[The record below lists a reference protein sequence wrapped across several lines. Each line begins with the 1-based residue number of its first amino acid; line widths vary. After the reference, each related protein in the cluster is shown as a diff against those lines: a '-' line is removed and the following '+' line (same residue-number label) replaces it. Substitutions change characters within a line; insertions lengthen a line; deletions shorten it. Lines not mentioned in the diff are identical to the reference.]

1 VLRCLTAEREPGRR
15 PGSPVTARCEQP
27 AAADLP
33 PTAGRVVSIRV
44 GTDSPIRRRMRPR
57 APLAWLARPATVAV
71 VLLVAVLA
79 VAGCGRDGDGDGEAA
94 AASTTTAAAPTTTAP
109 ATTTTR
115 DRQAT
120 DAAVLAAYRAYWD
133 DVVAVGKTANWQSAR
148 LAEHATGQAL
158 ETLRAHFRTMKRV
171 GLIDLGTVKLRPKV
185 ATLRGRTAIVQD
197 CIDVSR
203 FLLHDATTRQ
213 PREQPD
219 PKPDRGVATLTLT
232 SDGWKVSKTVGRGK
246 CGG

>member
-1 VLRCLTAEREPGRR
+1 
-15 PGSPVTARCEQP
+15 
-27 AAADLP
+27 
-33 PTAGRVVSIRV
+33 
-44 GTDSPIRRRMRPR
+44 
-57 APLAWLARPATVAV
+57 

-79 VAGCGRDGDGDGEAA
+79 VAGCGPDGDGEAV

-120 DAAVLAAYRAYWD
+120 TAAVLAAYRAYWD
-133 DVVAVGKTANWQSAR
+133 DVVAVGKTANWQSPR

-158 ETLRAHFRTMKRV
+158 ETLRGHFRTMKTV

-185 ATLRGRTAIVQD
+185 TTLRGRTAIVED

-203 FLLHDATTRQ
+203 FLLHDAKTRQ

-219 PKPDRGVATLTLT
+219 LKPDRGVATLTLT
-232 SDGWKVSKTVGRGK
+232 SGSWKVSKTVGRGK

>member
-1 VLRCLTAEREPGRR
+1 
-15 PGSPVTARCEQP
+15 
-27 AAADLP
+27 
-33 PTAGRVVSIRV
+33 
-44 GTDSPIRRRMRPR
+44 MRPR
-57 APLAWLARPATVAV
+57 APLAWLARLVTVAV
-71 VLLVAVLA
+71 VLVVAVLA
-79 VAGCGRDGDGDGEAA
+79 VAGCGRDGDGEAA
-94 AASTTTAAAPTTTAP
+94 AASTTAAPTTTTAP

-115 DRQAT
+115 NRQAT

-133 DVVAVGKTANWQSAR
+133 DVVAVGKTANWQSPR

-158 ETLRAHFRTMKRV
+158 ETLRVHFRTMKRV
-171 GLIDLGTVKLRPKV
+171 GLIDLGTVQLRPKV
-185 ATLRGRTAIVQD
+185 ASLRGRTAVVED

-203 FLLHDATTRQ
+203 FLLHDADTRQ

-219 PKPDRGVATLTLT
+219 LKPDRGVATLTLT